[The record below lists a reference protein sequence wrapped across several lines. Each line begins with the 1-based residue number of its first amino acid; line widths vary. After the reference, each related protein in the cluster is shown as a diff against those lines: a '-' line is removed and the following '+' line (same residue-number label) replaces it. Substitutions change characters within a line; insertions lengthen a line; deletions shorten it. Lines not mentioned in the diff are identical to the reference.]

1 MNIPPINISVTK
13 AAVDGHVVD
22 VVDYGEYRKNYESY
36 KNRNDVSVPVDFKG
50 REIL

>member
-22 VVDYGEYRKNYESY
+22 VVDYEGVVKCG
-36 KNRNDVSVPVDFKG
+36 D
-50 REIL
+50 EICELIY